1 MRKILIYAGLLLIAI
16 GLFLPWLGKFGS
28 LPGDLVI
35 DRSNFKLYFPITSMI
50 ILSILASLIL
60 WLIKR

>member
-28 LPGDLVI
+28 LPGDIVI

>member
-60 WLIKR
+60 WLIRK

>member
-28 LPGDLVI
+28 LPGDIVI
-35 DRSNFKLYFPITSMI
+35 DKSNFKFYFPITSMI

-60 WLIKR
+60 WLIRK